1 MLMSHSVSRL
11 PETVKR
17 LILFRRN
24 NTNQWVAATLSLVAM
39 ACPCSKL
46 LAGNPF
52 STPVEEKFIIGKM
65 TKESGFLEDL
75 INHNTYIGKNP
86 PSALS
91 PNTTH
96 LIFAMNHENQ
106 QGEKM
111 DEDSEASE
119 GAGAQQP
126 QHLMQIPLPP
136 MTLAEVATIIEGLNT
151 GFNQAT
157 LNTMLSY
164 VPATPPNGDLT
175 ILIMLQQL
183 IKTLNITVQDN
194 QNVMVTVLSSIQG
207 TTSPVDITKP
217 QDRRRLA
224 TLMLAYYTAIHSNG
238 ASPRAANVFFNS
250 FLLHATQLSGI
261 ERLDAKKGDLLG
273 TDEPIEAH
281 EILKAKLKESASIFS
296 ALVALEEMRFDF
308 LEQMENPLEADRF
321 GTSADDLQLIAAS
334 SLLNY
339 DVNENEES
347 LYECHINSAE
357 RMLILIK
364 EYGEN
369 KPELV
374 ALNSQ
379 FINLLNAI
387 RLTLDPFTLQ
397 SATALI
403 HNISSYLSK
412 SKSYQTSTEVRGI
425 MSKEQKLFEIF
436 RNILTDA
443 KDNPGNE
450 NPELFKE
457 LFVAIKKYISHQLK
471 NMFADE
477 NDYQVIMVTL
487 GTGFADLLG
496 HARMKLSMLEPTIDT
511 NANELADDAVHR
523 GAAKGKKGI
532 ELNKDG
538 KTRKHLKERIDYF
551 IDFVD
556 WFRFYYDFA
565 MKNPYDSD
573 TSDSQS
579 DDSEIKILRVV
590 TPH

>member
-1 MLMSHSVSRL
+1 M
-11 PETVKR
+11 
-17 LILFRRN
+17 
-24 NTNQWVAATLSLVAM
+24 
-39 ACPCSKL
+39 

-52 STPVEEKFIIGKM
+52 STPVEQRFIIGKM
-65 TKESGFLEDL
+65 TKEPGFLEDL
-75 INHNTYIGKNP
+75 INHNAYIGKNP
-86 PSALS
+86 PYVLS

-111 DEDSEASE
+111 DEDSESSE

-126 QHLMQIPLPP
+126 QPLMQIPLPP
-136 MTLAEVATIIEGLNT
+136 MTLAEVATIIEGLDT
-151 GFNQAT
+151 GFNQT
-157 LNTMLSY
+157 TINTILSY
-164 VPATPPNGDLT
+164 VPVAPPNEDLT
-175 ILIMLQQL
+175 ILSMLEQL
-183 IKTLNITVQDN
+183 IQTLNVTVQDN
-194 QNVMVTVLSSIQG
+194 QNVMITVLSSIQG

-224 TLMLAYYTAIHSNG
+224 TLMLAYYTAIHSSG

-261 ERLDAKKGDLLG
+261 GILDARKGDLLG
-273 TDEPIEAH
+273 TDQPIEVQ
-281 EILKAKLKESASIFS
+281 EVLKAKVKESAPIFS
-296 ALVALEEMRFDF
+296 ALMALEEMRFEF
-308 LEQMENPLEADRF
+308 LEQMETALEAEKS
-321 GTSADDLQLIAAS
+321 GTSADDSQLIAAS

-347 LYECHINSAE
+347 LYECRINSAE
-357 RMLILIK
+357 RMLMLIK
-364 EYGEN
+364 EYGES

-387 RLTLDPFTLQ
+387 RLTLDPFIIQ
-397 SATALI
+397 SATTLI

-412 SKSYQTSTEVRGI
+412 SNSYQTSTGAGGI

-471 NMFADE
+471 NMFSDE

-496 HARMKLSMLEPTIDT
+496 HARMNLAMLEPTIDS
-511 NANELADDAVHR
+511 NANEQAGDAGRR
-523 GAAKGKKGI
+523 GKAKGKKGK
-532 ELNKDG
+532 ELSKDG
-538 KTRKHLKERIDYF
+538 KTRRHLKERINYF

-573 TSDSQS
+573 TSDSENSDSQS
-579 DDSEIKILRVV
+579 DDSEIKILKVV